1 MAGCDRDNSAV
12 AIVAGSY
19 VTIRPADGTVQINY
33 LAGRCQANTLLAVLT
48 ALIILKM
55 TDSDEP
61 LVLTE
66 SLL

>member
-1 MAGCDRDNSAV
+1 MRG
-12 AIVAGSY
+12 
-19 VTIRPADGTVQINY
+19 VQIY
-33 LAGRCQANTLLAVLT
+33 YELLAVLT

>member
-1 MAGCDRDNSAV
+1 MRG
-12 AIVAGSY
+12 
-19 VTIRPADGTVQINY
+19 VQIY
-33 LAGRCQANTLLAVLT
+33 YKLLAVLT